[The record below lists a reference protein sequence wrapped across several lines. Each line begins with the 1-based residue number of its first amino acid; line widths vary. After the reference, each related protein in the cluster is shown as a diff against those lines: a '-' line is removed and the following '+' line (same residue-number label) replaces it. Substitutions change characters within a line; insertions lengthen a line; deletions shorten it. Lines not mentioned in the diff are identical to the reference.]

1 MRLTNVSTVRDWTFN
16 NALPYSLQRSPQ
28 MYESRTLTTTTLPD
42 PPLPLAVFLNAMLAM
57 LNARE
62 SLRSQMGEDMGLR
75 LPLRF
80 VSSSRV
86 EVPRELTLAHE
97 EVPSSRCSPART
109 RL

>member
-1 MRLTNVSTVRDWTFN
+1 MINTGVATSL
-16 NALPYSLQRSPQ
+16 YSLA
-28 MYESRTLTTTTLPD
+28 TLILYAIGPSTMLFLTLFK
-42 PPLPLAVFLNAMLAM
+42 LFLNAMLAM

-62 SLRSQMGEDMGLR
+62 SLRSRMGEDMGLR

-97 EVPSSRCSPART
+97 EVPSSRSSPART
-109 RL
+109 GL